1 MCAWIRK
8 RHRPFGQT
16 LDRRSAARD
25 LFGRR
30 KMIGKQLGNGMR
42 FEDELEENLERLITS
57 DSPTE
62 GSSRLPEPLAKCHDD
77 DD

>member
-1 MCAWIRK
+1 
-8 RHRPFGQT
+8 
-16 LDRRSAARD
+16 
-25 LFGRR
+25 
-30 KMIGKQLGNGMR
+30 MIGKQLGNGMR